1 MPIHFHDKLKNEIQ
15 NTILILLIFVINTNN
30 GNGNSINRRFLD
42 VLLIFYSECEIF
54 PFVFSFLQKKN
65 KKKDKLTTKCSTCFS
80 FFIFKGKMKIEIQLT
95 PVILF
100 FNNY

>member
-1 MPIHFHDKLKNEIQ
+1 MPVHFHDKLKNEIQ
-15 NTILILLIFVINTNN
+15 NTILILLIFVLNTNN

-54 PFVFSFLQKKN
+54 PFVFHFYKK
-65 KKKDKLTTKCSTCFS
+65 KTTKKDKLTMKCSTCFS